1 MNYAQNGYNSAFS
14 HIYVEERILSHPR
27 TQKILAHFPNAQ
39 VISIGHYK
47 DVFCRRGQQYVQQHQ
62 AQNLILAKKEDHFIY
77 EGAKPC
83 QDFGNEHLYYCS
95 TMMNCMFDCSYCY
108 LKGMYPSGHMV
119 IFVNLEDYFE
129 KLEEMLAKSEIYLCV
144 SYDADLLAM
153 DSLTGYA
160 SAWADFAKKHG
171 NLKIEIRTKSARM
184 EMWEQCEPASNVI
197 YAFTVAPEEIIAA
210 SEKKTPSAKAR
221 IACAAEGVKRGF
233 AVRLCFDPMLYLP
246 NWKEY
251 YGNLLEAFDQAFV
264 EKGCR
269 FSDVMDVSVG
279 AFRISQDYMKKIR
292 RVEPDSVIVQFPF
305 VNEGGIYQYPR
316 FLLER
321 MEQYLVEELEK
332 RIPRNRIFLDRE

>member
-39 VISIGHYK
+39 VISIEHYK

-62 AQNLILAKKEDHFIY
+62 AQSLILAKKEDHFIY

-83 QDFGNEHLYYCS
+83 QDFGNEHFYYCS

-108 LKGMYPSGHMV
+108 LKCMYLSGHMV
-119 IFVNLEDYFE
+119 IFVNLEDYFT

-160 SAWADFAKKHG
+160 SAWADFAKNHE

-221 IACAAEGVKRGF
+221 IACAAEGV
-233 AVRLCFDPMLYLP
+233 
-246 NWKEY
+246 
-251 YGNLLEAFDQAFV
+251 
-264 EKGCR
+264 
-269 FSDVMDVSVG
+269 
-279 AFRISQDYMKKIR
+279 
-292 RVEPDSVIVQFPF
+292 
-305 VNEGGIYQYPR
+305 
-316 FLLER
+316 
-321 MEQYLVEELEK
+321 
-332 RIPRNRIFLDRE
+332 